1 MVEIWLPYG
10 KTEVHVSVPLRYLA
24 GTIEP
29 SELELPENPFEVVT
43 SALGSLVGT
52 GKIQDLVKGKNKV
65 AIALDG
71 TLAPFAASVA
81 ASAIVWTLGQSGV
94 PKENVSLVVGNGLRE
109 HDNPVVLGALQ
120 GAEPLRD
127 VVIHEHSRDSQEV
140 TKVGVTSSR
149 TEVSLANPF
158 VEADFRIAV
167 GELSPDH
174 FAGLRGAQST
184 VMPALASR
192 EGFIRHREISFQ
204 GDVVPGVF
212 EGNPAHSD
220 QMEACELAKVDLA
233 VNLIT
238 DGWGKIA
245 SAVAGG
251 VELSWKAA
259 VERSG
264 DLPQLRAEADADI
277 IVVSAGGDR
286 FDYDLYNAV
295 WALRGVAHLVKR
307 GATII
312 FLAECTQGLGA
323 EGLESLAQVDTLAE
337 LRRRY
342 ALGARAVY
350 AIKSTLR
357 GSNEVILVSAL
368 PSYLAEPLGFT
379 VERTANAAFQRV
391 MERRRNRRT
400 LVVTH
405 GASSV
410 IVPSEG
416 GEGDDGSNHHP
427 EVEQNQ

>member
-43 SALGSLVGT
+43 SALGSMVGS
-52 GKIQDLVKGKNKV
+52 GEIQGLVKGKNKV

-71 TLAPFAASVA
+71 TMAPFAASVA

-94 PKENVSLVVGNGLRE
+94 PKESVSLVVGNGLRE
-109 HDNPVVLGALQ
+109 HDNPVMLGALQ

-158 VEADFRIAV
+158 VEADLKITL

-204 GDVVPGVF
+204 GDIVPGVF
-212 EGNPAHSD
+212 EGNLSHSD

-238 DGWGKIA
+238 DGWGRIA

-251 VELSWKAA
+251 VEPSWKAA

-286 FDYDLYNAV
+286 FDYDLY
-295 WALRGVAHLVKR
+295 
-307 GATII
+307 
-312 FLAECTQGLGA
+312 GLGSPRGRSSGE
-323 EGLESLAQVDTLAE
+323 EGCHYHLLGGVHP
-337 LRRRY
+337 
-342 ALGARAVY
+342 GARSRRVGV
-350 AIKSTLR
+350 I
-357 GSNEVILVSAL
+357 GSGRY
-368 PSYLAEPLGFT
+368 PG
-379 VERTANAAFQRV
+379 
-391 MERRRNRRT
+391 
-400 LVVTH
+400 
-405 GASSV
+405 
-410 IVPSEG
+410 
-416 GEGDDGSNHHP
+416 
-427 EVEQNQ
+427 

>member
-43 SALGSLVGT
+43 SALGSLVGSEE
-52 GKIQDLVKGKNKV
+52 IQDLVNGKNKV

-71 TLAPFAASVA
+71 TMAPFAASVA

-94 PKENVSLVVGNGLRE
+94 PKESVSLVVGNGLRE
-109 HDNPVVLGALQ
+109 HDNPVMLGALQ

-127 VVIHEHSRDSQEV
+127 VVLHEHSRDSQEV

-158 VEADFRIAV
+158 VEADFRITV

-192 EGFIRHREISFQ
+192 DGFIRHREISFQ
-204 GDVVPGVF
+204 GDIVPGVF
-212 EGNPAHSD
+212 EGNLSHSD

-238 DGWGKIA
+238 DGWGRIA

-251 VELSWKAA
+251 VEPSWKEA

-286 FDYDLYNAV
+286 FDYDLYNAI

-357 GSNEVILVSAL
+357 GNNEVILVSAL

-416 GEGDDGSNHHP
+416 GEGDEGSNHHP
-427 EVEQNQ
+427 EVEQD